1 MSVEEEGVAAPKKK
15 TDGDG
20 QDSNGWK
27 KTQFDGNFSVI
38 SSNQRPLLL
47 VNLWLTLV
55 RRAAQPAD
63 AAEVRLTLLD
73 WSACP

>member
-1 MSVEEEGVAAPKKK
+1 MEEGGVAARFFFT
-15 TDGDG
+15 TDVTKWH
-20 QDSNGWK
+20 SNV

-73 WSACP
+73 WTACP